1 MFSVEM
7 LPAGNGDSLWIE
19 YGPDGSDRP
28 FRVLVDGG
36 TAPTYDFLRARIGA
50 LPEHHRR
57 FELLVVTHVDADH
70 IEGAV
75 RLLQDETLGLEFGDV
90 WFNGW
95 KHLQPD
101 VLGGPAG
108 EVLGMVL
115 ETSAIPWNHLFGER
129 AVVVPPDGELPAVD
143 LPGGLRLTLLGPTR
157 RELDRLRPVWEKQV
171 RAEGM
176 VPGVA
181 KDAQDYLAR
190 TPRLKVPRD
199 LLGGLAAAV
208 KDLAGVPF
216 DADTSEP
223 NGSSITLLAEFA
235 GKAAV
240 LAGDA
245 HAGVMEG
252 GVRRL
257 LRERGV
263 DHLQIDAF
271 KLPHHG
277 SKHNVSP
284 EIAPLLPASRY
295 LFSSNGARFGH
306 PDPEAVARILVAR
319 TGDLQL
325 HFNYRTEHNEMWDDG
340 DLMRRHGYGVRYPDP
355 GHLGLRVDL

>member
-1 MFSVEM
+1 MFSIEM
-7 LPAGNGDSLWIE
+7 LPAGNGDALWIE
-19 YGPDGSDRP
+19 YGPEGAARP
-28 FRVLVDGG
+28 FRLLIDGG
-36 TAPTYDFLRARIGA
+36 TAPTYDFLRARIAA
-50 LPEHHRR
+50 LPKDQRR

-75 RLLQDETLGLEFGDV
+75 RLLQDESLNLEFGDV

-108 EVLGMVL
+108 EVLGMLL
-115 ETSAIPWNHLFGER
+115 ETKAIPWNHLFGDK
-129 AVVVPPDGELPAVD
+129 AVIVPPDGELSPVP
-143 LPGGLRLTLLGPTR
+143 LPGGLHLTLLGPTR

-171 RAEGM
+171 RVEGM
-176 VPGVA
+176 VPGVV

-190 TPRLKVPRD
+190 TPRLRVPPD

-208 KDLAGVPF
+208 KDLARTPF
-216 DADTSEP
+216 DPDTSEP
-223 NGSSITLLAEFA
+223 NGSSITLLAEFDR
-235 GKAAV
+235 KTAV

-245 HAGVMEG
+245 HGGVMEG

-257 LRERGV
+257 LQERAV
-263 DHLQIDAF
+263 DHLEIDAF

-284 EIAPLLPASRY
+284 GVVPLLPAARY

-306 PDPEAVARILVAR
+306 PDPEAVARILVAK
-319 TGDLQL
+319 TGDPQL
-325 HFNYRTEHNEMWDDG
+325 HFNYRTEHNEMWDDA
-340 DLMRRHGYGVRYPDP
+340 DLMHQHGYEVRYPDP
-355 GHLGLRVDL
+355 GQLGLRVDL